1 MLRFMRQCSRY
12 PVCSVN
18 KCPLDVNEA
27 EMYVAQGDPEGTCKE
42 HPRSRLAIAALAAS
56 EGVKLSGLHEGERE
70 RITAGETVDMIL
82 AEADSKLAAKREHML
97 KMRGL
102 SE

>member
-1 MLRFMRQCSRY
+1 MLKFMRQCSRW

-27 EMYVAQGDPEGTCKE
+27 QMYIAKGDPEGTCKE
-42 HPRSRLAIAALAAS
+42 HPRSRLAIALAAGL

-70 RITAGETVDMIL
+70 RITAGETVDAIL
-82 AEADSKLAAKREHML
+82 AEADVKQAARNEHML
-97 KMRGL
+97 RMRGL
-102 SE
+102 QE